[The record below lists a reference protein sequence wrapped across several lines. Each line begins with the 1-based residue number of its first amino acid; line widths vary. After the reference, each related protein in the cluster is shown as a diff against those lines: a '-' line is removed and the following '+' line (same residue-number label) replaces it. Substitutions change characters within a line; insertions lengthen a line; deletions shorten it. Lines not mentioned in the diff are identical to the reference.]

1 MGKREENETIPK
13 EGARSKIERR
23 KTFVDHAK
31 FKCRRYIF
39 YFVHSSRRSDGL
51 DKCQLFSFSPWLQA
65 SSLVWSVC
73 FLMFDC
79 GGSWSL
85 YFELFR
91 TQFYSCALP
100 KFSNREWVWSFFEKR
115 KHKEI
120 FFQHTTHGDIKWKSI
135 QILSLL
141 FPSFSRSKLLVD
153 WRYVNYALPKLLTNN
168 NPMLL
173 NAF

>member
-39 YFVHSSRRSDGL
+39 YFVHSSRRRDGL
-51 DKCQLFSFSPWLQA
+51 DKCQLFPFSPWLQA

-100 KFSNREWVWSFFEKR
+100 KFSNREWVEVFLKKENTRNFF
-115 KHKEI
+115 
-120 FFQHTTHGDIKWKSI
+120 FNTQHTGTYSENQYKFFPYSSL
-135 QILSLL
+135 LSLVQSCWL
-141 FPSFSRSKLLVD
+141 ID
-153 WRYVNYALPKLLTNN
+153 D
-168 NPMLL
+168 M
-173 NAF
+173 